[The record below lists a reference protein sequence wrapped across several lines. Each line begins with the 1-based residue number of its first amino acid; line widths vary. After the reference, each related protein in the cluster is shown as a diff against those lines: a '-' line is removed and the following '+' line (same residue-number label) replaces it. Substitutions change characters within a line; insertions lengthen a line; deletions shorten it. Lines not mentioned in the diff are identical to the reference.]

1 MNTPIETQKNQ
12 RALRAHGIL
21 MIFLLAVQYI
31 LGMINNFFV
40 DFPQS
45 SQPEVMWRY
54 AASQASEISHVFLG
68 LLLFISAVI
77 FVIRAIRAR
86 NRSWIIASSIGLIG
100 IMSAIYG
107 GVTFIP
113 SQNDQLSF
121 VMAVAFMVAFLAYSW
136 GVYASRK

>member
-1 MNTPIETQKNQ
+1 MNTPIEAKKIQ
-12 RALRAHGIL
+12 RSLRAHGIL
-21 MIFLLAVQYI
+21 MVILLAVQYI

-45 SQPEVMWRY
+45 DQPEVMWRY
-54 AASQASEISHVFLG
+54 AASQASEISHIILG
-68 LLLFISAVI
+68 LLLLVSAI
-77 FVIRAIRAR
+77 ILVIRAIRAKSR
-86 NRSWIIASSIGLIG
+86 NWIIVSVTGLIG
-100 IMSAIYG
+100 IISAIYG

-121 VMAVAFMVAFLAYSW
+121 VMAMAFIIAFLAYSW

>member
-1 MNTPIETQKNQ
+1 MNNSIETQKVQ
-12 RALRAHGIL
+12 RGLRVHGIL
-21 MIFLLAVQYI
+21 MILLLAVQYI

-40 DFPQS
+40 NFPQS
-45 SQPEVMWRY
+45 GQPETMWRY
-54 AASQASEISHVFLG
+54 AASQASEISHIFLG
-68 LLLFISAVI
+68 LLLFVSAVI
-77 FVIRAIRAR
+77 LVIRAIRAR
-86 NRSWIIASSIGLIG
+86 NRSWIIASTIGLIG

-136 GVYASRK
+136 GVYAGRK